1 MTILCLVQTALL
13 CLILWRLGRLEGQSA
28 APTQSQEPPN
38 PQAAQAMERFN
49 ARVATILAYDP
60 FEKGGGAL

>member
-28 APTQSQEPPN
+28 APSQSQEPPN
-38 PQAAQAMERFN
+38 PPGRPGHGAVQR
-49 ARVATILAYDP
+49 R
-60 FEKGGGAL
+60 GGQHSRL

>member
-28 APTQSQEPPN
+28 APSQEPPN

-49 ARVATILAYDP
+49 AGVANILAYDP

>member
-1 MTILCLVQTALL
+1 MTIFCVVQTALL

-28 APTQSQEPPN
+28 APSQSQEPPN

-49 ARVATILAYDP
+49 AGVANILAYDP
-60 FEKGGGAL
+60 FGTGGNGT